1 MIAAR
6 LKYQIEIWEKVKAK
20 STIGSMTET
29 EQLVETVMADV
40 QTAMGKVAANDDRI
54 LHVTEA
60 TFFIRNYPE
69 MKYDYFIKY
78 NGDNYRVLAIQPLP
92 DRSGQIIKG
101 VRNG

>member
-6 LKYQIEIWEKVKAK
+6 LRYQIEIWEKVKVK
-20 STIGSMTET
+20 NSIGAIAESEH
-29 EQLVETVMADV
+29 LVETVMADV

-54 LHVTEA
+54 LHVTET
-60 TFFIRNYPE
+60 TFFIRNYPD

-78 NGDNYRVLAIQPLP
+78 GGDNYRVLAIQPLP